1 LLKFKEH
8 KEVNDMHSTSRVT
21 YEKIYENAD
30 DVHVRNRIMHR
41 NPEDTVLYKDAR
53 FKVGVP
59 YTDIQDLFE
68 KGVLI
73 KDGIAVYKPT
83 EFGYDEVLDPVEEG
97 LPIAIPYI
105 GYYKQTA
112 GTQPGEFETTFVK
125 VYGIDPNIPP
135 TLLFSITFSAAAGA
149 ETLEGATISVFADQD
164 RLIPVEDY
172 SEVLP
177 GTYYYTVSKAGFV
190 TEEDSVEI
198 VDQNVEVEVAL
209 EPITYKIIFVAAT
222 GAETLDGATISVFS
236 DQDRLI
242 PVEDYS
248 EVLPGTYYYTVSKA
262 GFNDVTDSIEV
273 TDKDETVEIT
283 LTQE

>member
-1 LLKFKEH
+1 
-8 KEVNDMHSTSRVT
+8 MHSTSRVT
-21 YEKIYENAD
+21 YEKIYENAE
-30 DVHVRNRIMHR
+30 DVHVRNRIVHR
-41 NPEDTVLYKDAR
+41 NPEDAILYKDAQC
-53 FKVGVP
+53 KVGVP
-59 YTDIQDLFE
+59 YPDIQDLFE

-73 KDGIAVYKPT
+73 KDGVAVYKPA
-83 EFGYDEVLDPVEEG
+83 EFGYDEG
-97 LPIAIPYI
+97 LPNSIPYI

-149 ETLEGATISVFADQD
+149 ETLEGATISVFSDQD
-164 RLIPVEDY
+164 MQIPVEDY

-190 TEEDSVEI
+190 TKEGSVEI

-209 EPITYKIIFVAAT
+209 EPITYKIIFVAAA
-222 GAETLDGATISVFS
+222 GAETLEGATISVFS

-242 PVEDYS
+242 PVDDYS
-248 EVLPGTYYYTVSKA
+248 EVLPGIYYYTVSKA

>member
-1 LLKFKEH
+1 
-8 KEVNDMHSTSRVT
+8 MHSTSRVT
-21 YEKIYENAD
+21 YEKIYENSE

-59 YTDIQDLFE
+59 YPDIQDLFE

-73 KDGIAVYKPT
+73 KDGVAVYKPT

-97 LPIAIPYI
+97 PPIAIPYI

-112 GTQPGEFETTFVK
+112 GAQSGEFETTFVK
-125 VYGIDPNIPP
+125 VYGIDPNIQPP
-135 TLLFSITFSAAAGA
+135 LLFSITFSAAA
-149 ETLEGATISVFADQD
+149 
-164 RLIPVEDY
+164 
-172 SEVLP
+172 
-177 GTYYYTVSKAGFV
+177 
-190 TEEDSVEI
+190 
-198 VDQNVEVEVAL
+198 
-209 EPITYKIIFVAAT
+209 

-283 LTQE
+283 LTEE

>member
-1 LLKFKEH
+1 
-8 KEVNDMHSTSRVT
+8 
-21 YEKIYENAD
+21 
-30 DVHVRNRIMHR
+30 MHR

-73 KDGIAVYKPT
+73 KDGVAIYKPT

-105 GYYKQTA
+105 GYYKQTTGA
-112 GTQPGEFETTFVK
+112 QSGEFETTFVK
-125 VYGIDPNIPP
+125 VYGIYPNIPSP
-135 TLLFSITFSAAAGA
+135 LLFSITFSAAAGA
-149 ETLEGATISVFADQD
+149 ETLDGATISVFSDQD
-164 RLIPVEDY
+164 RQISVEDY

-177 GTYYYTVSKAGFV
+177 GTYYYTVSK
-190 TEEDSVEI
+190 S
-198 VDQNVEVEVAL
+198 
-209 EPITYKIIFVAAT
+209 
-222 GAETLDGATISVFS
+222 
-236 DQDRLI
+236 
-242 PVEDYS
+242 
-248 EVLPGTYYYTVSKA
+248 